1 MTQTPCSMLHAP
13 SSMLNKAVSFFQ
25 EAKAE
30 MLKVNWPTKKQ
41 TMNYTGLVIV
51 VSLVVAGFLGG
62 LDSMFGYILKTYI
75 IK

>member
-1 MTQTPCSMLHAP
+1 M
-13 SSMLNKAVSFFQ
+13 NKVIQFFL

-41 TMNYTGLVIV
+41 TVNYTLLVMA

-62 LDSMFGYILKTYI
+62 LDWVFSYILKTFI

>member
-1 MTQTPCSMLHAP
+1 MLHVTCY
-13 SSMLNKAVSFFQ
+13 MINKIIQFFL

-41 TMNYTGLVIV
+41 TVNYTLLVV
-51 VSLVVAGFLGG
+51 AVSLVVAGFLGG
-62 LDSMFGYILKTYI
+62 LDWIFSYILKTFI

>member
-1 MTQTPCSMLHAP
+1 M
-13 SSMLNKAVSFFQ
+13 NKVIQFFL

-41 TMNYTGLVIV
+41 TVNYTLLVV
-51 VSLVVAGFLGG
+51 AVSIVVAGFLGG
-62 LDSMFGYILKTYI
+62 LDWVFSYILKTYI

>member
-1 MTQTPCSMLHAP
+1 M
-13 SSMLNKAVSFFQ
+13 NKVIQFFL

-41 TMNYTGLVIV
+41 TVNYTLLVV
-51 VSLVVAGFLGG
+51 AVSVVVAGFLGG
-62 LDSMFGYILKTYI
+62 LDWAFSYVLKTYI

>member
-1 MTQTPCSMLHAP
+1 M
-13 SSMLNKAVSFFQ
+13 NKAMQFFQ

-41 TMNYTGLVIV
+41 TINYTGLVV
-51 VSLVVAGFLGG
+51 AVSLVVAGFLGG
-62 LDSMFGYILKTYI
+62 LETAFGFILRTYI

>member
-1 MTQTPCSMLHAP
+1 MPMQKIM
-13 SSMLNKAVSFFQ
+13 NFFQ

-41 TMNYTGLVIV
+41 VMNYTGLVV
-51 VSLVVAGFLGG
+51 AVSIVVAGFLGG
-62 LDSMFGYILKTYI
+62 LDSVFGYILRTYI

>member
-1 MTQTPCSMLHAP
+1 M
-13 SSMLNKAVSFFQ
+13 NKAIQFFL

-41 TMNYTGLVIV
+41 TINYTLLVV
-51 VSLVVAGFLGG
+51 AVSVIVAGFLGG
-62 LDSMFGYILKTYI
+62 LDWIFGYILKTYI

>member
-1 MTQTPCSMLHAP
+1 M
-13 SSMLNKAVSFFQ
+13 NKVMQFLL

-41 TMNYTGLVIV
+41 TVNYTLLVV
-51 VSLVVAGFLGG
+51 AVSVVVAGFLGG
-62 LDSMFGYILKTYI
+62 LDWIFSYILKTFI

>member
-1 MTQTPCSMLHAP
+1 MQ
-13 SSMLNKAVSFFQ
+13 KIIQFFL

-41 TMNYTGLVIV
+41 TVNYTMLVV
-51 VSLVVAGFLGG
+51 AVSIVVAGFLGG
-62 LDSMFGYILKTYI
+62 LDWIFSYILKTFI